1 MPEMNIEIRNETAAD
16 VPAIEAVTAAAFLI
30 SMFISGITAYYL
42 RWERIVIGPVH
53 TAAQNMTSVTFRM
66 AAVSY
71 FAQTECKGKSR

>member
-1 MPEMNIEIRNETAAD
+1 
-16 VPAIEAVTAAAFLI
+16 
-30 SMFISGITAYYL
+30 MFISGITAYYL

-66 AAVSY
+66 AAVPY